1 MSASA
6 PGPEGNS
13 DSTPANKANGI
24 GSGIAFGR
32 LSRLERGWLTGV
44 LRDET
49 VGGFLL
55 LGAAVLALILANSG
69 WSGKYFQ
76 LVNTEFGPSAL
87 HLHLSLEAWAADGL
101 LAIFFF
107 VAGLE
112 LKHEFVHGSLQNARA
127 AIVPVTAALSG
138 MVVPA
143 IFFVIASSA
152 ASKGSNPAL
161 DGWGIPMATDIAFA
175 LAVLAVL
182 GRGLPASLRAFLL
195 TLAVVDDL
203 GAISVIAIF
212 YTDHVYFGYLAI
224 AVIALVGY
232 YFAQRMR
239 VRTPWLYV
247 PLALIAWWAMHASG
261 VHATVEGIALGLLT
275 RMSVDPGEEQSP
287 GDRLEHRFRPISAGF
302 CVPVFAFLAAGVNV
316 RGMGV
321 HTLITSPVALGIT
334 AGLVLGKPI
343 GVIAGAE
350 ISGRLAKIRRS
361 TAVGTADL
369 LAIGMLAGIGFT
381 VSLLVSEL
389 AFPEGTQLDEAKTAV
404 LIASVVSA
412 ILAGVVL
419 LFRRRHYVQTSQLD
433 ADEELPDVPDET
445 SDPAIDAASD

>member
-1 MSASA
+1 M
-6 PGPEGNS
+6 
-13 DSTPANKANGI
+13 STPKDGV
-24 GSGIAFGR
+24 AFGR
-32 LSRLERGWLTGV
+32 LSRPERGWLASV

-55 LGAAVLALILANSG
+55 LGAAVLALILANSR
-69 WSGKYFQ
+69 WSTQYFT
-76 LVNTEFGPSAL
+76 LVNTVIGPSAL
-87 HLHLSLEAWAADGL
+87 HLNLSLEAWAADGL
-101 LAIFFF
+101 LAVFFF

-112 LKHEFVHGSLQNARA
+112 LKHEFVSGSLQNVRA
-127 AIVPVTAALSG
+127 AVVPVAAALSG
-138 MVVPA
+138 MIVPA
-143 IFFVIASSA
+143 IFFVIASTA
-152 ASKGSNPAL
+152 AAKGPNTAL

-224 AVIALVGY
+224 AVVALVGY

-275 RMSVDPGEEQSP
+275 RMKVDEGERVSP
-287 GDRLEHRFRPISAGF
+287 GDRLEHMFRPISAGF
-302 CVPVFAFLAAGVNV
+302 CVPVFAFMAAGVNV
-316 RGMGV
+316 RGLGI
-321 HTLITSPVALGIT
+321 HTIITSPVAIGIT
-334 AGLVLGKPI
+334 VGLVLGKPI
-343 GVIAGAE
+343 GVIGGAE
-350 ISGRLAKIRRS
+350 IAGRLAKVRRS
-361 TAVGTADL
+361 AVVKTADL

-389 AFPEGTQLDEAKTAV
+389 AFPEGAQLDEAKTAV

-412 ILAGVVL
+412 ILAGIVL
-419 LFRRRHYVQTSQLD
+419 LTRRRHYAQTSRRD
-433 ADEELPDVPDET
+433 PDDELPDVPEEA
-445 SDPAIDAASD
+445 SGPATDAASG

>member
-1 MSASA
+1 MSS
-6 PGPEGNS
+6 PEPS
-13 DSTPANKANGI
+13 P

-32 LSRLERGWLTGV
+32 LSRPERGWLAGV

-69 WSGKYFQ
+69 LSAKYFQ
-76 LVNTEFGPSAL
+76 LVNTVVGPSAL

-101 LAIFFF
+101 LAVFFF

-112 LKHEFVHGSLQNARA
+112 LKHEFVHGSLQTVRA

-152 ASKGSNPAL
+152 ASSAQGQSSNTAL
-161 DGWGIPMATDIAFA
+161 NGWGIPMATDIAFA

-275 RMSVDPGEEQSP
+275 RMSVDPGEKESP
-287 GDRLEHRFRPISAGF
+287 GDRLEHMFRPISAGF
-302 CVPVFAFLAAGVNV
+302 CVPVFAFMAAGVNV

-350 ISGRLAKIRRS
+350 ISGRLAKVRRS
-361 TAVGTADL
+361 TAVKTADL

-389 AFPEGTQLDEAKTAV
+389 AFPEGAQLDEAKTAV
-404 LIASVVSA
+404 LIASVISA
-412 ILAGVVL
+412 VLAGAVL
-419 LFRRRHYVQTSQLD
+419 LMRRRHYAQTNQRDL
-433 ADEELPDVPDET
+433 DEELPDVPEET
-445 SDPAIDAASD
+445 SDPATEAASD

>member
-1 MSASA
+1 MSAPDS
-6 PGPEGNS
+6 GSGNS
-13 DSTPANKANGI
+13 N
-24 GSGIAFGR
+24 SGIAFGR
-32 LSRLERGWLTGV
+32 LSRPERGWLTGV

-69 WSGKYFQ
+69 WSEKYFQ
-76 LVNTEFGPSAL
+76 LVNTEIGPSAL

-112 LKHEFVHGSLQNARA
+112 LKHEFVHGSLQNVRA
-127 AIVPVTAALSG
+127 AVVPVAAALCG

-152 ASKGSNPAL
+152 ASSAQGQSSNTAL
-161 DGWGIPMATDIAFA
+161 NGWGIPMATDIAFA

-224 AVIALVGY
+224 AIISLVGY

-275 RMSVDPGEEQSP
+275 RMSVDEGETQSP
-287 GDRLEHRFRPISAGF
+287 GDRLEHMFRPISAGF
-302 CVPVFAFLAAGVNV
+302 CVPVFAFFAAGVNV

-321 HTLITSPVALGIT
+321 HALITSPVALGVT

-350 ISGRLAKIRRS
+350 IAGRVAKVRRS
-361 TAVGTADL
+361 TAVKTADL

-412 ILAGVVL
+412 VLAGVVL
-419 LFRRRHYVQTSQLD
+419 LGRRRHYAQTSQRDL
-433 ADEELPDVPDET
+433 DEELPDVPEET
-445 SDPAIDAASD
+445 SDPATGALSD

>member
-1 MSASA
+1 
-6 PGPEGNS
+6 
-13 DSTPANKANGI
+13 
-24 GSGIAFGR
+24 
-32 LSRLERGWLTGV
+32 
-44 LRDET
+44 
-49 VGGFLL
+49 
-55 LGAAVLALILANSG
+55 LANSG
-69 WSGKYFQ
+69 WSAKYFQ
-76 LVNTEFGPSAL
+76 LVNTKVGPSAL

-101 LAIFFF
+101 LAVFFF

-112 LKHEFVHGSLQNARA
+112 LKHEFVHGSLQTVRA

-152 ASKGSNPAL
+152 ASSAQGQSSNTAL
-161 DGWGIPMATDIAFA
+161 NGWGIPMATDIAFA

-224 AVIALVGY
+224 AVISLVGY

-275 RMSVDPGEEQSP
+275 RMSVDPGEEESP
-287 GDRLEHRFRPISAGF
+287 GDRLEHMFRPISAGF
-302 CVPVFAFLAAGVNV
+302 CVPVFAFMAAGVNV

-350 ISGRLAKIRRS
+350 ISGRLAKVRRS
-361 TAVGTADL
+361 SAVKTADL

-389 AFPEGTQLDEAKTAV
+389 AFPEGAQLDEAKTAV
-404 LIASVVSA
+404 LIASVISA
-412 ILAGVVL
+412 VLAGAVL
-419 LFRRRHYVQTSQLD
+419 VMRRRHYAQTNQRDL
-433 ADEELPDVPDET
+433 DEELPDVPEET
-445 SDPAIDAASD
+445 SDPATEAASD